1 MEGNFITNQNNR
13 FLSEI
18 INGILPKCDNSYFLV
33 GYFYFSGFVELYEQL
48 KDKNIRVLV
57 GLDIERDMINR
68 IREVDY
74 HSTLNLTRAE
84 VKQNYYSS
92 LVELF
97 NETDYF
103 DSQQQEEAFKIF
115 YEKIKAGTLQIRK
128 TKEPNHAKM
137 YLFENREEFAEC
149 GTYPG
154 ALITGSSNLSLS
166 GLKGRLELNAILR
179 ARTDFLE
186 GKRIFDELWDN
197 AIIIADK
204 NNITEFENGV
214 IEKTW
219 FEKLY
224 SPYSFYLRVLHEYF
238 SISYDKDFKT
248 AHEITDGK
256 FLDLKYQADA
266 IQMSLATIE
275 KHNGVIISDVVG
287 LGKSIIASAVA
298 HNMGLRTIII
308 APPHLK
314 QQWEDYRSE
323 FSFNA
328 KVESSGNI
336 EKALNYYK
344 ERDDEKKKWLII
356 IDEAHKYRNEYTQDY
371 SNLHKLCQGNKV
383 MLLTATPF
391 NNKPQ
396 DIYSMI
402 RLFQIPSK
410 STLKTVDNLGRE
422 FRELIKQYKE
432 LAKEQKEG
440 KLTAIEIQKK
450 VDDIAGRIRAII
462 SPLVIRRS
470 RLDLKAIT
478 AYKTDL
484 KKQKI
489 DFAEMNDPELLE
501 YPLGKM
507 KDLYLETL
515 NLISPDAPTD
525 IEIEGTFKAARYH
538 PIQYVIPEREP
549 HLQKEI
555 EKAGF
560 EYNLFKGTQRNLS
573 KFMRHLL
580 VRRFE
585 SSTAAFKFSLESM
598 ITSSNGILKWIGKR
612 GKVPVYKKGYL
623 PDVDELYQT
632 DDDNIDNETRDQG
645 VELELDKLT
654 EKGLFEIDVEDLED
668 KFIEDIKA
676 DVKLLESIH
685 EKWFEGNAIHHDP
698 KVEAFKKILC
708 ELLEKEPDRKI
719 IVFSEFADTVNYLY
733 NCLKDENMGV
743 FKYTS
748 SDASPANKEI
758 IRTNFDAGIKEELQS
773 DDYKVLIATDAI
785 SEGYN
790 LHRAGAIFNYDI
802 PYNPTR
808 VIQRIGRINRVNKKM
823 FDRLYI
829 FNYFPTDVGEKETR
843 TKEISTLKMAMI
855 QAIMG
860 EDTKVLTSNEELRS
874 YFKERY
880 AKEFQANE
888 SESWESKY
896 RNLLDKS
903 ANSEYYKDALKMP
916 HRAKI
921 GRQTDKK
928 HAGVLVFGKKTN
940 DYVFKLGVSGTDVTS
955 LTPEEAI
962 SLFEATVFEQPKKI
976 SSGYDAIYQNVKRKL
991 FETHKDDKVE
1001 KAKREALDKINVLLR
1016 MEIIDKDYLND
1027 LKEVIELDGLPGH
1040 SIRFVNNLKMKDYN
1054 SLPKQIEQG
1063 YINRMIKLSREIDLG
1078 SEVLILS
1085 EELTRNSNLKNK

>member
-1 MEGNFITNQNNR
+1 MEGSFITNQNNR

-18 INGILPKCDNSYFLV
+18 INGILPKCNNSCFLV

-48 KDKNIRVLV
+48 RNKDLRVLV

-74 HSTLNLTRAE
+74 HSTLNNTRAE
-84 VKQNYYSS
+84 IRQNYYDS

-103 DSQQQEEAFKIF
+103 DSQQQENAFKVF
-115 YEKIKAGTLQIRK
+115 YEKIKDGSLQIRK

-137 YLFENREEFAEC
+137 YLFENKEELSEC

-154 ALITGSSNLSLS
+154 ALITGSSNLSLA

-179 ARTDFLE
+179 AKTDYLE
-186 GKRIFDELWDN
+186 GKRIFDELWEN

-204 NNITEFENGV
+204 SNIAEFENGV

-238 SISYDKDFKT
+238 SINYDKEFKT
-248 AHEITDGK
+248 AHDITDGK

-275 KHNGVIISDVVG
+275 KHNGVIVSDVVG

-298 HNMGLRTIII
+298 HNMGLRTIVI

-314 QQWEDYRSE
+314 QQWENYRSE

-328 KVESSGNI
+328 QIESSGNI
-336 EKALNYYK
+336 EKALKYYK
-344 ERDDEKKKWLII
+344 EHGDGKKKWLII

-371 SNLHKLCQGNKV
+371 FNLHQLCQGNKV

-432 LAKEQKEG
+432 LTKEQKDG
-440 KLTAIEIQKK
+440 KLTDTEIRQQ
-450 VDDIAGRIRAII
+450 VDIIAGRIRSII
-462 SPLVIRRS
+462 APLVIRRS
-470 RLDLKAIT
+470 RIDLKTIS
-478 AYKTDL
+478 AYRTDL

-489 DFAEMNDPELLE
+489 EFAEMGDPELLE
-501 YPLGKM
+501 YPLGNL

-515 NLISPDAPTD
+515 NLISPDNPTD
-525 IEIEGTFKAARYH
+525 TEKEGTFKAARYQ
-538 PIQYVIPEREP
+538 PIKYVVPEREL
-549 HLQKEI
+549 HLQKVLED
-555 EKAGF
+555 AGF

-585 SSTAAFKFSLESM
+585 SSTAAFKSSLESM
-598 ITSSNGILKWIGKR
+598 IISSKHVLKWIEKR

-623 PDVDELYQT
+623 PDIDELYETDNDYIDEETKEQGIELEKLNAKGLLEIDIHDLSNDFIKDVQT
-632 DDDNIDNETRDQG
+632 DI
-645 VELELDKLT
+645 L
-654 EKGLFEIDVEDLED
+654 
-668 KFIEDIKA
+668 
-676 DVKLLESIH
+676 LLEHIH
-685 EKWFEGNAIHHDP
+685 QKWFEKKQVIHDP
-698 KVEAFKKILC
+698 KIDNFRM
-708 ELLEKEPDRKI
+708 LLQKMCSQEPNRKI
-719 IVFSEFADTVNYLY
+719 VVFSEFADTVNYLY
-733 NCLKDENMGV
+733 DCLKGENMGV

-748 SDASPANKEI
+748 TDASPANKEI
-758 IRTNFDAGIKEELQS
+758 IRTNFDAGIKQELQC

-823 FDRLYI
+823 FDKLHI

-855 QAIMG
+855 HAIMG

-880 AKEFQANE
+880 MQEFHTNE

-896 RNLLDKS
+896 KELLDKS
-903 ANSEYYKDALKMP
+903 IDSEYYQDAIKMP

-921 GRQTDKK
+921 GRKADKK
-928 HAGVLVFGKKTN
+928 HTGVLVFGKKSN
-940 DYVFKLGVSGTDVTS
+940 DYVFKLGISDTEVVS

-962 SLFEATVFEQPKKI
+962 SLFESTVFEQPEKV
-976 SSGYDAIYQNVKRKL
+976 SSIYDTVYQNVKRKL
-991 FETHKDDKVE
+991 FEISKDDKVE
-1001 KAKREALDKINVLLR
+1001 KVKREAVDKINAMLR
-1016 MEIIDKDYLND
+1016 MEILDSDYLND
-1027 LKEVIELDGLPGH
+1027 LKEVIELDGLSGH
-1040 SIRFVNNLKMKDYN
+1040 SIRFINNLKMKDYT
-1054 SLPKQIEQG
+1054 SLTKQIEQS

-1085 EELTRNSNLKNK
+1085 EELKSNSNLKNE

>member
-1 MEGNFITNQNNR
+1 MEGSFITNQNNR

-18 INGILPKCDNSYFLV
+18 INGILPKCDNSCFLV

-48 KDKNIRVLV
+48 KNKNLRVLV

-74 HSTLNLTRAE
+74 HSTLNNTRAE
-84 VKQNYYSS
+84 IRQSYYDS

-103 DSQQQEEAFKIF
+103 DSQQQENAFKIF
-115 YEKIKAGTLQIRK
+115 YEKIKDGSLQIRK

-137 YLFENREEFAEC
+137 YLFENKEELSEC

-154 ALITGSSNLSLS
+154 ALITGSSNLSLA

-179 ARTDFLE
+179 AKTDYLE
-186 GKRIFDELWDN
+186 GKRIFDELWEN

-204 NNITEFENGV
+204 NNIAEFENGV

-238 SISYDKDFKT
+238 SINYDKEFKT
-248 AHEITDGK
+248 AHDITDGK

-298 HNMGLRTIII
+298 HNMGLRTIVI

-328 KVESSGNI
+328 QIESSGNI
-336 EKALNYYK
+336 EKALKYYK
-344 ERDDEKKKWLII
+344 EHGEGEKKWLII

-371 SNLHKLCQGNKV
+371 FNLHQLCQGNKV

-432 LAKEQKEG
+432 LTKEQKDG
-440 KLTAIEIQKK
+440 KLTDTKIRKQ
-450 VDDIAGRIRAII
+450 VDTIAGRIRSII
-462 SPLVIRRS
+462 APLVIRRS
-470 RLDLKAIT
+470 RIDLKTIS
-478 AYKTDL
+478 AYRTDL

-489 DFAEMNDPELLE
+489 EFAEMGDPELLE
-501 YPLGKM
+501 YPLGDL

-515 NLISPDAPTD
+515 NLISPDNPTD
-525 IEIEGTFKAARYH
+525 VVKEGTFKAARYQ
-538 PIQYVIPEREP
+538 PIKYVIPEREF
-549 HLQKEI
+549 HLQKVI
-555 EKAGF
+555 EDAGF

-585 SSTAAFKFSLESM
+585 SSTAAFKSSLESM
-598 ITSSNGILKWIGKR
+598 IISSKHVLKWIEKR
-612 GKVPVYKKGYL
+612 EKVPVYKKGYL
-623 PDVDELYQT
+623 PDIDELYET
-632 DDDNIDNETRDQG
+632 DNDYIDEETKEQG
-645 VELELDKLT
+645 IELELEKLNA
-654 EKGLFEIDVEDLED
+654 KGLFEIDINDLSND
-668 KFIEDIKA
+668 FIKDVQTDIL
-676 DVKLLESIH
+676 LLERIH
-685 EKWFEGNAIHHDP
+685 QKWFEKKQVMHDP
-698 KVEAFKKILC
+698 KIDNFRILLQKMC
-708 ELLEKEPDRKI
+708 NQELNRKI

-733 NCLKDENMGV
+733 DCLKGENIGV

-748 SDASPANKEI
+748 TDASPANKEI
-758 IRTNFDAGIKEELQS
+758 IRINFDAGIKQDLQR

-823 FDRLYI
+823 FDKLHI

-855 QAIMG
+855 HAIMG

-880 AKEFQANE
+880 MQEFHTNE

-896 RNLLDKS
+896 KELLDKS
-903 ANSEYYKDALKMP
+903 IDSEYYQDAIKMP

-921 GRQTDKK
+921 GRKTDKK
-928 HAGVLVFGKKTN
+928 HTGVLVFGKKSN
-940 DYVFKLGVSGTDVTS
+940 DYVFKLGILDTEVFS

-962 SLFEATVFEQPKKI
+962 SLFEATVFEQPEKV
-976 SSGYDAIYQNVKRKL
+976 SSTYDTVYQNVKRKL
-991 FETHKDDKVE
+991 FETSKDDKIE
-1001 KAKREALDKINVLLR
+1001 KAKREAVDKINAMLR
-1016 MEIIDKDYLND
+1016 MEILDSDYLND
-1027 LKEVIELDGLPGH
+1027 LKEVIELDGLSGH
-1040 SIRFVNNLKMKDYN
+1040 SIRFINNLKMKDYT
-1054 SLPKQIEQG
+1054 SLPKQIEQS

-1085 EELTRNSNLKNK
+1085 EELKNE

>member
-18 INGILPKCDNSYFLV
+18 INGILPKCDDSCFLV
-33 GYFYFSGFVELYEQL
+33 GYFYFSGFVELYGQL
-48 KDKNIRVLV
+48 RNKNLRVLV

-74 HSTLNLTRAE
+74 HSTLNKTRAE
-84 VKQNYYSS
+84 IRQNYYES
-92 LVELF
+92 LVDLF

-103 DSQQQEEAFKIF
+103 DSRQQEDAFRVF
-115 YEKIKAGTLQIRK
+115 YEKIKDGSLQIRK

-166 GLKGRLELNAILR
+166 GLKGRWELNAILR
-179 ARTDFLE
+179 AKTDYLE

-197 AIIIADK
+197 AVVIADK
-204 NNITEFENGV
+204 NNISEFENGV

-238 SISYDKDFKT
+238 SINYDKEFKT

-256 FLDLKYQADA
+256 FWDLKYQADA

-314 QQWEDYRSE
+314 QQWEDYRLE
-323 FSFNA
+323 FNFNA
-328 KVESSGNI
+328 KVESSGSI
-336 EKALNYYK
+336 EKALNYYR
-344 ERDDEKKKWLII
+344 EYGDGKKKWLVI

-371 SNLHKLCQGNKV
+371 FNLHQLCQGNKV

-391 NNKPQ
+391 NNRPQ

-432 LAKEQKEG
+432 LTKEQKDG
-440 KLTAIEIQKK
+440 KLSDIEIKQQ
-450 VDDIAGRIRAII
+450 VDVIAGKIRAII
-462 SPLVIRRS
+462 APLVIRRS
-470 RLDLKAIT
+470 RLDLQAIS
-478 AYKTDL
+478 AYKADL
-484 KKQKI
+484 QAQKI
-489 DFAEMNDPELLE
+489 DFAKMSDPELLE
-501 YPLGKM
+501 YPLGAL

-515 NLISPDAPTD
+515 NLISPDDANNK
-525 IEIEGTFKAARYH
+525 EKEGTFKAARYQ
-538 PIQYVIPEREP
+538 PIKYVIPERES
-549 HLQKEI
+549 HLRKVI
-555 EKAGF
+555 EDADF
-560 EYNLFKGTQRNLS
+560 DYNLFKGTQRNLS

-585 SSTAAFKFSLESM
+585 SSTAAFKTSLESM
-598 ITSSNGILKWIGKR
+598 INSSKNVLKWIEKR

-623 PDVDELYQT
+623 PDIDDLYIT
-632 DDDNIDNETRDQG
+632 DNDYIDDETREQG
-645 VELELDKLT
+645 AELELEKLNA
-654 EKGLFEIDVEDLED
+654 KGLFEIDKNDLSD
-668 KFIEDIKA
+668 DFIKEIEADIR
-676 DVKLLESIH
+676 LLESIH
-685 EKWFEGNAIHHDP
+685 QKWFKQKRITHDP
-698 KVEAFKKILC
+698 KIEAFKIL
-708 ELLEKEPDRKI
+708 LQKMRSQEPRRKL

-733 NCLKDENMGV
+733 DCLKNEKLGV

-748 SDASPANKEI
+748 ADASPANKET
-758 IRTNFDAGIKEELQS
+758 IRTNFDAGIKQELQR
-773 DDYKVLIATDAI
+773 DDYGVLIATDAI

-823 FDRLYI
+823 FDKLHI

-855 QAIMG
+855 HAIMG

-880 AKEFQANE
+880 KQEFQTNE

-896 RNLLDKS
+896 RELLDKS
-903 ANSEYYKDALKMP
+903 VDSEYYREALKMP

-921 GRQTDKK
+921 GRKRDGRT
-928 HAGVLVFGKKTN
+928 GVLVFGKKSN
-940 DYVFKLGVSGTDVTS
+940 DYIFKLGTSDTDVVS
-955 LTPEEAI
+955 LTHEEAI
-962 SLFEATVFEQPKKI
+962 AIFEATVFEQPEKV
-976 SSGYDAIYQNVKRKL
+976 SSKYDAIYQNVKRKL
-991 FETHKDDKVE
+991 FETNKDDKVE
-1001 KAKREALDKINVLLR
+1001 KAKREAIDKITVLLR
-1016 MEIIDKDYLND
+1016 DRTISKDYLND
-1027 LKEVIELDGLPGH
+1027 LKEVIELDGLSGH
-1040 SIRFVNNLKMKDYN
+1040 SIRFINNLKMKDCD
-1054 SLPKQIEQG
+1054 SLPKQIEQD

-1085 EELTRNSNLKNK
+1085 EELKNSANFKND

>member
-1 MEGNFITNQNNR
+1 MEGSFITNQNNR

-18 INGILPKCDNSYFLV
+18 INGILPKCDNSCFLV

-48 KDKNIRVLV
+48 RNKNLRVLV

-74 HSTLNLTRAE
+74 HSTLNNTRAE
-84 VKQNYYSS
+84 IRQNYYDS

-103 DSQQQEEAFKIF
+103 DSQQQENAFKVF
-115 YEKIKAGTLQIRK
+115 YEKIKNGSLQIRK

-137 YLFENREEFAEC
+137 YLFENREELSEC

-154 ALITGSSNLSLS
+154 ALITGSSNLSLA

-179 ARTDFLE
+179 AKTDYLE
-186 GKRIFDELWDN
+186 GKRIFDELWEN

-204 NNITEFENGV
+204 SNIAEFENGV

-238 SISYDKDFKT
+238 SINYDKEFKT
-248 AHEITDGK
+248 AHDITDGR

-275 KHNGVIISDVVG
+275 KHNGVIVSDVVG

-298 HNMGLRTIII
+298 HNMGLRTIVI

-328 KVESSGNI
+328 QIESSGNI
-336 EKALNYYK
+336 EKALKYYK
-344 ERDDEKKKWLII
+344 EHGDGKKKWLII

-371 SNLHKLCQGNKV
+371 FNLHQLCQGNKV

-432 LAKEQKEG
+432 LTKEQKDG
-440 KLTAIEIQKK
+440 KLTDTEIRQQ
-450 VDDIAGRIRAII
+450 VDIIAGRIRSII
-462 SPLVIRRS
+462 APLVIRRS
-470 RLDLKAIT
+470 RIDLKTIS
-478 AYKTDL
+478 AYRTDL

-489 DFAEMNDPELLE
+489 EFAEMGDPELLE
-501 YPLGKM
+501 YPLGDL

-515 NLISPDAPTD
+515 NLISPDNSTD
-525 IEIEGTFKAARYH
+525 TEKEGTFKAARYQ
-538 PIQYVIPEREP
+538 PIKYVVPEREF
-549 HLQKEI
+549 HLQKVI
-555 EKAGF
+555 EDAGF

-585 SSTAAFKFSLESM
+585 SSTAAFKSSLESM
-598 ITSSNGILKWIGKR
+598 IVSSKHVLKWIEKR

-623 PDVDELYQT
+623 PDIDELYET
-632 DDDNIDNETRDQG
+632 DNDYIDEETKEQG
-645 VELELDKLT
+645 IEFELEKLNA
-654 EKGLFEIDVEDLED
+654 KGLFEIDINDLSND
-668 KFIEDIKA
+668 FVKDVQTDIL
-676 DVKLLESIH
+676 LLEHIH
-685 EKWFEGNAIHHDP
+685 QKWFEKKQVTHDP
-698 KVEAFKKILC
+698 KIDNFRM
-708 ELLEKEPDRKI
+708 LLQKMCSQEPNRKI

-733 NCLKDENMGV
+733 DCLKGENIGL

-748 SDASPANKEI
+748 TDASPVNKEI
-758 IRTNFDAGIKEELQS
+758 IRTNFDAGIKQELQC

-808 VIQRIGRINRVNKKM
+808 VIQRIGRINRVNKRM
-823 FDRLYI
+823 FDKLHI

-855 QAIMG
+855 HAIMG

-880 AKEFQANE
+880 MQEFHTNE

-896 RNLLDKS
+896 KELLDKS
-903 ANSEYYKDALKMP
+903 IDSEYYQDAIKMP

-921 GRQTDKK
+921 GRKTDKK
-928 HAGVLVFGKKTN
+928 YTGVLVFGKKSN
-940 DYVFKLGVSGTDVTS
+940 DYVFKLGISDTEVVS
-955 LTPEEAI
+955 LIPEEAI
-962 SLFEATVFEQPKKI
+962 SLFEATVFEQPEKV
-976 SSGYDAIYQNVKRKL
+976 SSTYDTVYQNVKRKL
-991 FETHKDDKVE
+991 FETSKDDKVE
-1001 KAKREALDKINVLLR
+1001 KAKREAVDKINAMLR
-1016 MEIIDKDYLND
+1016 MEILDSDYLND
-1027 LKEVIELDGLPGH
+1027 LKEVIELDGLSGH
-1040 SIRFVNNLKMKDYN
+1040 SIRFINNLKMKDYT
-1054 SLPKQIEQG
+1054 SLPKQIEQS

-1085 EELTRNSNLKNK
+1085 EELKNE

>member
-1 MEGNFITNQNNR
+1 MDGNFITNQNNR

-18 INGILPKCDNSYFLV
+18 INGIIPKCDNSYFLV
-33 GYFYFSGFVELYEQL
+33 GYFYFSGFVELHEQL
-48 KDKNIRVLV
+48 KDKNLRVLV

-103 DSQQQEEAFKIF
+103 DSQQQEEAFKVF
-115 YEKIKAGTLQIRK
+115 YEKIKDGSLQIRK

-154 ALITGSSNLSLS
+154 ALITGSSNLSLA

-179 ARTDFLE
+179 AKTDYLE
-186 GKRIFDELWDN
+186 GKHIFDELWDN

-238 SISYDKDFKT
+238 SIGYDKDFKT
-248 AHEITDGK
+248 AHDITDGK

-344 ERDDEKKKWLII
+344 EHGDGKKKWLII
-356 IDEAHKYRNEYTQDY
+356 IDEAHKYRNEYTRDY
-371 SNLHKLCQGNKV
+371 FNLHQLCQGNKV

-432 LAKEQKEG
+432 LTKEQKEG
-440 KLTAIEIQKK
+440 KLTGIEIQKK

-484 KKQKI
+484 RKQKI
-489 DFAEMNDPELLE
+489 DFAEMSDPELLE
-501 YPLGKM
+501 YPLGDLKG
-507 KDLYLETL
+507 LYLETL
-515 NLISPDAPTD
+515 NLISPDTPT
-525 IEIEGTFKAARYH
+525 EEEKEETFKAARYQ
-538 PIQYVIPEREP
+538 PIKYVIPERESY
-549 HLQKEI
+549 LQKVI
-555 EKAGF
+555 EDAGF

-585 SSTAAFKFSLESM
+585 SSTAAFKVSLESM
-598 ITSSNGILKWIGKR
+598 IASSNGVLKWIEKR

-623 PDVDELYQT
+623 PDIDELYQT
-632 DDDNIDNETRDQG
+632 DDDYIDNETREQG

-654 EKGLFEIDVEDLED
+654 AKGLFEIDVKDLED
-668 KFIEDIKA
+668 AFVYDIKA

-685 EKWFEGNAIHHDP
+685 KKWFEGNNIHHDP
-698 KVEAFKKILC
+698 KIEAFRKILR
-708 ELLEKEPDRKI
+708 EMLSNEPDRKI

-733 NCLKDENMGV
+733 DCLKDEKTGV

-748 SDASPANKEI
+748 TDASPTNKEI
-758 IRTNFDAGIKEELQS
+758 IRTNFDAGIKQELQCN
-773 DDYKVLIATDAI
+773 DYKVLIATDAI

-823 FDRLYI
+823 FDELHI
-829 FNYFPTDVGEKETR
+829 LNYFPTDVGEKETR

-855 QAIMG
+855 HAIMG

-880 AKEFQANE
+880 TREFRANE

-896 RNLLDKS
+896 RELLDKS

-921 GRQTDKK
+921 GRKLDKK
-928 HAGVLVFGKKTN
+928 HAGVLVFGKKSN
-940 DYVFKLGVSGTDVTS
+940 DYVFKLGISDAYAAS

-962 SLFEATVFEQPKKI
+962 ALFEATVFEQPEKI
-976 SSGYDAIYQNVKRKL
+976 SSAYDAIYQNVKRKL
-991 FETHKDDKVE
+991 FETNKDDKVE

-1040 SIRFVNNLKMKDYN
+1040 SIRFINNLKMKDYA
-1054 SLPKQIEQG
+1054 SLSKQIEQG

-1085 EELTRNSNLKNK
+1085 EELKSNSNLKNE